1 MTADKKQEM
10 DKIIIT
16 IGRQIGSGGRC
27 IAKWLSEEFH
37 CKFYDREILNLA
49 AKESGF
55 KERFFEQNDEKKD
68 FFSSIA
74 HFRHPFFAPG
84 DYSENAF
91 SQEQLHQFQS
101 DAILK
106 AAQQGNCV
114 FVGRTA
120 DYILRDMEGVV
131 NIFITANMDQRIQNV
146 CKRKGI
152 DRKSARKLILDGEER
167 RASYYNYYTG
177 KRWGHSE
184 SYELCVNS
192 SLLGLEGTEEFIA
205 DFSRRIRKRE
215 P

>member
-91 SQEQLHQFQS
+91 SQEKLYQFQS
-101 DAILK
+101 DAIRK
-106 AAQQGNCV
+106 AAEGGSCV

-120 DYILRDMEGVV
+120 DYILRDKK
-131 NIFITANMDQRIQNV
+131 NLLSIFISASMDDRIKAV
-146 CKRKGI
+146 CKRKDI
-152 DRKSARKLILDGEER
+152 SRAEARKLINDGESN
-167 RASYYNYYTG
+167 RASYYNFYTG
-177 KRWGHSE
+177 KEWGHSS
-184 SYELCVNS
+184 SYDICVNS
-192 SLLGLEGTEEFIA
+192 SILGLEQTEQFLA
-205 DFSRRIRKRE
+205 DFIRKRFGL
-215 P
+215 